1 MSKLKSTSRLKSM
14 VKNSNHHFFR
24 NLSRILK
31 YGLIGF
37 GRNVWLSLTAT
48 IVTTLTLV
56 LLFATIIAG
65 AVLNSTADAMR
76 EKIDISIFFEPGTSK
91 SDLVSMA
98 STMNKDSNVKS
109 VEYSTSEEEFAKM
122 KQEYIDKDDQKMLNA
137 IEMVGEEAF
146 IKKQPAAMRIKA
158 YDTSD
163 LASIKSI
170 VNNDEEFRENIS
182 KDKDHAPTYDS
193 NSSAISTISSW
204 ADIATKGGGA
214 LSILFIIIST
224 LVIFNTIRM
233 AIYSRSEEI
242 YMEKLVGA
250 DNGFIRGPFLVE
262 AMISGI
268 FAGILSG
275 IVSLIGY
282 NTLAPKLK
290 AYEISVD
297 VVNNFLSEPR
307 NVVLLFLI
315 LVGTGMVITFISA
328 RLAIH
333 KYLKKF

>member
-1 MSKLKSTSRLKSM
+1 MSKVKSTNRLKSM
-14 VKNSNHHFFR
+14 VKNSNHHVFR
-24 NLSRILK
+24 QIGRIFK
-31 YGLIGF
+31 YGVIGF
-37 GRNVWLSLTAT
+37 GRNIWLSITAT

-91 SDLVSMA
+91 SDLASMA
-98 STMNKDSNVKS
+98 NTMKKDSNVKS
-109 VEYSTSEEEFAKM
+109 VDYSTSEEEFK
-122 KQEYIDKDDQKMLNA
+122 KLRQEYVDKDNQDMLNT
-137 IEMVGEEAF
+137 IDIVGEDVF
-146 IKKQPAAMRIKA
+146 IKQQPAAMRVKV
-158 YDTSD
+158 YDTGD
-163 LASIKSI
+163 LDSIKTI
-170 VNNDEEFRENIS
+170 VNTDDEFQENLNKS
-182 KDKDHAPTYDS
+182 DKYAPTYDS
-193 NSSAISTISSW
+193 NSAAISTISSW

-214 LSILFIIIST
+214 LCILFVVIST

-250 DNGFIRGPFLVE
+250 DNGFIRGPFIVE
-262 AMISGI
+262 AMISGV
-268 FAGILSG
+268 FAGVISG
-275 IVSLIGY
+275 GIGLLGY
-282 NTLAPKLK
+282 NALAPKLK

-297 VVNNFLSEPR
+297 VVNNFFGEPK
-307 NVVLLFLI
+307 NIILI
-315 LVGTGMVITFISA
+315 FIALVFTGMIITFISS